1 MNVGQVFCL
10 LVDGAHRCG
19 KSFVIGR
26 CPEKINNLDWET
38 RSTTFERTEVI
49 LIRLKEV
56 EVDTKVGKSL
66 VGDRH
71 KSYFL
76 IRHFNLS
83 QLQFRTNN
91 LSS

>member
-1 MNVGQVFCL
+1 M
-10 LVDGAHRCG
+10 
-19 KSFVIGR
+19 IGR

-83 QLQFRTNN
+83 QLQFREYNL